1 MSVEAVVAG
10 GASDYPLRFDIEY
23 PEKLSRLL
31 IFVKWLLV
39 IPHILIVYAL
49 LMAVSIVQLIAFF
62 AVLFTKQ
69 YPKDLFDFVVNVYRW
84 EANVIAYFGD
94 MRDEYPP
101 FSWDRGV
108 YPVTFEIEYPGEMNR
123 WLPLIK
129 WLLAIPHYIVLLFLI
144 AAALVVWIIAW
155 FAIIITGQFPRGMF
169 DFNVGVLRWYS
180 RYTAYV
186 YFMRD
191 EYPPFSLK

>member
-1 MSVEAVVAG
+1 
-10 GASDYPLRFDIEY
+10 
-23 PEKLSRLL
+23 
-31 IFVKWLLV
+31 
-39 IPHILIVYAL
+39 
-49 LMAVSIVQLIAFF
+49 
-62 AVLFTKQ
+62 
-69 YPKDLFDFVVNVYRW
+69 
-84 EANVIAYFGD
+84 
-94 MRDEYPP
+94 
-101 FSWDRGV
+101 
-108 YPVTFEIEYPGEMNR
+108 
-123 WLPLIK
+123 
-129 WLLAIPHYIVLLFLI
+129 LLAIPHYIVLLFLI